1 MAFVILGDAFTF
13 PDGNAATNRVFT
25 YAKGFIENGV
35 STHVICFRN
44 DLRNDYDGI
53 SNDIHYYH
61 PYGQTKRSKYFLV
74 RRWLTLR
81 KYVRTFMLVR
91 RINKNDKIIAL
102 HLYTYRFST
111 HLAAYLAAKSVNA
124 KVTIERCEHPLREYK
139 YKILVQTLGNLKFS
153 LETNL
158 CDAIFCISDYLI
170 DFYRKKGFTKKKI
183 LLVPSTVDAGRFDD
197 HFNPPLLYEYIAYC
211 GSITLAKDG
220 VNILIESFMKI
231 SHKYPELKLVII
243 GKGDNV
249 EEEEAVKSLVTE
261 LKAGNKIIFTG
272 QMSRTKIPSYLCNA
286 RVLALARPRSRIA
299 DAGFPSKLTEYLAT
313 GKPVVV
319 TKVGEIPVYLK
330 DNETAFLSEPDNI
343 EDLAKILDYVLSNYE
358 FASRVGIRGKGLTK
372 TVFNYNFQAKRM
384 IDFINRLGK

>member
-1 MAFVILGDAFTF
+1 MAFVIFGDAFTF

-44 DLRNDYDGI
+44 DIRNDYDGI
-53 SNDIHYYH
+53 SNDIFYYH
-61 PYGQTKRSKYFLV
+61 PYGQTERSKYFLV

-81 KYVRTFMLVR
+81 KYIRTFLLVR

-111 HLAAYLAAKSVNA
+111 HLVAFLAAKSVNA

-170 DFYRKKGFTKKKI
+170 DFYRKKGFAKKKI
-183 LLVPSTVDAGRFDD
+183 LLVPSTVDTGRFDG
-197 HFNPPLLYEYIAYC
+197 HFDPPLPYEYIAYC
-211 GSITLAKDG
+211 GSLTLSKDG

-231 SHKYPELKLVII
+231 SPKYPEIKLVII
-243 GKGDNV
+243 GKGDTN
-249 EEEEAVKSLVTE
+249 EEEAAVKSLALE
-261 LKAGNKIIFTG
+261 LIAGNRIIFTG
-272 QMSRTKIPSYLCNA
+272 QMSRTEIPSYLCNA

-313 GKPVVV
+313 GNPVVV
-319 TKVGEIPVYLK
+319 TKVGEIPVYMK
-330 DNETAFLSEPDNI
+330 DNETAFLSEPDSVTAFA
-343 EDLAKILDYVLSNYE
+343 DKLDYALQNYD
-358 FASRVGIRGKGLTK
+358 FARQVGLKGKELAETI
-372 TVFNYNFQAKRM
+372 FNYNFQAKNM
-384 IDFINRLGK
+384 IEFISKL

>member
-1 MAFVILGDAFTF
+1 VAFVIFGDAFTF

-25 YAKGFIENGV
+25 YAKGFTENGV

-44 DLRNDYDGI
+44 DLINDYNGI
-53 SNDIHYYH
+53 SNDIFYYH
-61 PYGQTKRSKYFLV
+61 PYGQTKRNKYFLV

-170 DFYRKKGFTKKKI
+170 DFYRKRGFTKKKI
-183 LLVPSTVDAGRFDD
+183 LLVPSTVDAGRFNG
-197 HFNPPLLYEYIAYC
+197 HFDPPLPYEYIAYC
-211 GSITLAKDG
+211 GSLTLAKDG

-231 SHKYPELKLVII
+231 SHKYPEIKLVII
-243 GKGDNV
+243 GKGDTE
-249 EEEEAVKSLVTE
+249 EEEEAVKSLTIE
-261 LKAGNKIIFTG
+261 LKAGNRIIFTG
-272 QMSRTKIPSYLCNA
+272 QMSRTEIPSYLCNA

-330 DNETAFLSEPDNI
+330 DNETAFLSEPDSVNAFA
-343 EDLAKILDYVLSNYE
+343 DRLDYALKNYE
-358 FASRVGIRGKGLTK
+358 FARQVGKRGKELAGTI
-372 TVFNYNFQAKRM
+372 FSYNFQAKNM
-384 IDFINRLGK
+384 MEFISKL

>member
-1 MAFVILGDAFTF
+1 VAFVIFGDAFTF

-25 YAKGFIENGV
+25 YAKGFTENGV

-44 DLRNDYDGI
+44 DLINDYNGI
-53 SNDIHYYH
+53 SNDIFYYH
-61 PYGQTKRSKYFLV
+61 PYGQTKRNKYFLV

-111 HLAAYLAAKSVNA
+111 HLAAYLAAKSVSA

-170 DFYRKKGFTKKKI
+170 DFYRKRGFTKKKI
-183 LLVPSTVDAGRFDD
+183 LLVPSTVDAGRFNG
-197 HFNPPLLYEYIAYC
+197 HFDPPLPYEYIAYC
-211 GSITLAKDG
+211 GSLTLAKDG

-231 SHKYPELKLVII
+231 SHKYPEIKLVII
-243 GKGDNV
+243 GKGDTE
-249 EEEEAVKSLVTE
+249 EEEEAVK
-261 LKAGNKIIFTG
+261 N
-272 QMSRTKIPSYLCNA
+272 
-286 RVLALARPRSRIA
+286 
-299 DAGFPSKLTEYLAT
+299 
-313 GKPVVV
+313 
-319 TKVGEIPVYLK
+319 
-330 DNETAFLSEPDNI
+330 
-343 EDLAKILDYVLSNYE
+343 
-358 FASRVGIRGKGLTK
+358 
-372 TVFNYNFQAKRM
+372 
-384 IDFINRLGK
+384 